1 MSTSGGLCASSSQ
14 RSDCQPRAPPP
25 PNDPTPTPPR
35 RVSEAGPE
43 PRRTDG
49 RHGLRGRNETT
60 VLPPVGGEDPPAD
73 ASGPARAVAVPPF
86 SLLRAAAG
94 RAAARRGDAYKIFW
108 RLGHGWRCGAGT
120 AALPLSQSQVK
131 SHHAA
136 ATSSRPYAR
145 RVFPPI
151 SCVDAACLD
160 PSCV

>member
-25 PNDPTPTPPR
+25 PNDPTPTPLGACQR
-35 RVSEAGPE
+35 RGRSRDRDG
-43 PRRTDG
+43 RTDG

-60 VLPPVGGEDPPAD
+60 VLPPWGGEDPRAETVPLRR
-73 ASGPARAVAVPPF
+73 ARWQSRHF
-86 SLLRAAAG
+86 LRAAP
-94 RAAARRGDAYKIFW
+94 RRGGPPGGGVDAYKIFW

-136 ATSSRPYAR
+136 AT
-145 RVFPPI
+145 
-151 SCVDAACLD
+151 
-160 PSCV
+160 